1 MRFRLMDNI
10 ANIDDRIV
18 KLKKKKIRIQTQKA
32 IIFMKEAEKI
42 FKDAFSPDIA
52 LAVLS
57 DWNTASKTKKK
68 EWTTR
73 SHSFRTVSVQSAPRK
88 AAAIDP
94 TAIPAVRKN

>member
-1 MRFRLMDNI
+1 MIDNI

-32 IIFMKEAEKI
+32 ILLMKEAEKI
-42 FKDAFSPDIA
+42 FKDAFSPEIT

-57 DWNTASKTKKK
+57 DWTTASDSKKK

-73 SHSFRTVSVQSAPRK
+73 SHSFRAVSVSNTRQKTETLDS
-88 AAAIDP
+88 
-94 TAIPAVRKN
+94 TALQK